1 MYTHCISRYIHTY
14 GHVAPTGSS
23 HLPKMM
29 GLQAEKQAMQ
39 SHLSISYDP
48 WMDHPLP
55 MTFLQ
60 GVRTASSLSRC
71 SSEPFG
77 IAVGGPTQK
86 GRVYHFDDR
95 WCFLSENIFWLR
107 WWYWMTL
114 IWIQHVMYES
124 AVIIRQCSV
133 APCGRMQPKCTEFLG
148 FLAGGQAAYRS
159 LGLPCKFGMGWGWY
173 NCGYGSKLVPLKQG
187 DD

>member
-1 MYTHCISRYIHTY
+1 
-14 GHVAPTGSS
+14 
-23 HLPKMM
+23 
-29 GLQAEKQAMQ
+29 MQ

-71 SSEPFG
+71 SREPFG

-114 IWIQHVMYES
+114 IWIQHVMYER

-148 FLAGGQAAYRS
+148 FLAGEQAAYRS

-173 NCGYGSKLVPLKQG
+173 NCIQLWLWVKIGPPQTGGWLVRKTKTCGSQCLKGWTIQVHNTCPQG
-187 DD
+187 IA